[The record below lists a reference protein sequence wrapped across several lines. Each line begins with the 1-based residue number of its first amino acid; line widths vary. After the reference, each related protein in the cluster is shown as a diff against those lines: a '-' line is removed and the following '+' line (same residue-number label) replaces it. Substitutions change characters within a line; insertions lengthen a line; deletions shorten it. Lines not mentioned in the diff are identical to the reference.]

1 MERPLAPHE
10 TWMERSM
17 HVTDNE
23 QGRSTAEAARGTA
36 QDLARQARE
45 QAGAA
50 GEQLYEQ
57 GARAG
62 EYLTENVKAYPA
74 TALLVAGAIGYG
86 IAYLIHAGD
95 QRSRARRRTGP
106 AYLGNLNKMRR
117 DRMPHSGEVIG
128 RDVPDESKER
138 HTEIAVEAA
147 RTMGEPSN
155 RR

>member
-1 MERPLAPHE
+1 
-10 TWMERSM
+10 MERSM

-86 IAYLIHAGD
+86 IAYLIHAGA
-95 QRSRARRRTGP
+95 QQAGHGTRREPAPGRSDGA
-106 AYLGNLNKMRR
+106 
-117 DRMPHSGEVIG
+117 
-128 RDVPDESKER
+128 
-138 HTEIAVEAA
+138 
-147 RTMGEPSN
+147 
-155 RR
+155 